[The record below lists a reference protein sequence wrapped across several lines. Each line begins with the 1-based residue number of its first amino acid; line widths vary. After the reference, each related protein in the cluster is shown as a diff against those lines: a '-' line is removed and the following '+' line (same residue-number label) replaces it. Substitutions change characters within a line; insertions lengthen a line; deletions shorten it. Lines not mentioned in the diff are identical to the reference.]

1 MGMIVTLYLISANV
15 YNSVEGP
22 KNRGFTY
29 IEIWMVGMRIPIVIG
44 IFEYA
49 TRFGNSMTNVSAY
62 LSPLSFAIRFNV
74 VAVGTRIRLTTEF
87 NLWIARAEHIPAADT
102 TNKLRMP
109 ID

>member
-1 MGMIVTLYLISANV
+1 MLTFSKLQKTKEL
-15 YNSVEGP
+15 
-22 KNRGFTY
+22 KNDLVKSST
-29 IEIWMVGMRIPIVIG
+29 PIG

-74 VAVGTRIRLTTEF
+74 VAGGTRIRLTIEF
-87 NLWIARAEHIPAADT
+87 NLWIARTEHIPAADT